1 MEPEDEDGYA
11 TLKAQDKQR
20 FQIAWN
26 GDYLMVA
33 FQCDLCHFHNI
44 NRRGPIEYKSED
56 MMLLRCIRRAN
67 LDAFWAKEP
76 KIVSKNLGQARR
88 AVDIGAVLGIVDPF
102 PTMGPFPVE
111 DRFGMKAAAI
121 MLMRSLD
128 VGKYAPTIQF
138 STM

>member
-56 MMLLRCIRRAN
+56 M
-67 LDAFWAKEP
+67 
-76 KIVSKNLGQARR
+76 
-88 AVDIGAVLGIVDPF
+88 AVLGIVDPF